1 MTLGKRLYWITALVA
16 VLALAGAGVT
26 LASGITSARGGEGD
40 SQVCDQQDDDG
51 ENETADDAT
60 EVEDGADDA
69 AEAEDGAAD
78 AGEVEDGAD
87 DSGEN
92 DTDNVQDECGDDD
105 GEEQASAGQLD
116 DGKDLLPQASITVD
130 QAIAAAQGAAGG
142 DIGEID
148 LEYYNG
154 KLVFNVDVGDQDVK
168 VDASDGIVLG
178 SGHD

>member
-1 MTLGKRLYWITALVA
+1 MTLGKRLYWIIALVA

-26 LASGITSARGGEGD
+26 LASGITSARGG
-40 SQVCDQQDDDG
+40 
-51 ENETADDAT
+51 
-60 EVEDGADDA
+60 
-69 AEAEDGAAD
+69 
-78 AGEVEDGAD
+78 
-87 DSGEN
+87 
-92 DTDNVQDECGDDD
+92 DDD
-105 GEEQASAGQLD
+105 GEEQANAGQVD

-168 VDASDGIVLG
+168 VDASDGTVLG

>member
-1 MTLGKRLYWITALVA
+1 MTLGKRLYWIAALVA

-26 LASGITSARGGEGD
+26 LASGITSARGGDGA
-40 SQVCDQQDDDG
+40 SQACDQQDDAG

-60 EVEDGADDA
+60 EGEDGPDDA
-69 AEAEDGAAD
+69 GEAEDS
-78 AGEVEDGAD
+78 AD

-92 DTDNVQDECGDDD
+92 DPDDVQDECGDSD
-105 GEEQASAGQLD
+105 GEEQGNAGQVD

-154 KLVFNVDVGDQDVK
+154 KLVFNVDIGDQDVK
-168 VDASDGIVLG
+168 VDASDGTVLG

>member
-1 MTLGKRLYWITALVA
+1 MTLGRRLYWIAALVA

-26 LASGITSARGGEGD
+26 LASGITSARGGDGA
-40 SQVCDQQDDDG
+40 SQACDQQDDAG
-51 ENETADDAT
+51 ENETTGDAG
-60 EVEDGADDA
+60 EAEDGADDA
-69 AEAEDGAAD
+69 GEAE
-78 AGEVEDGAD
+78 EGAD
-87 DSGEN
+87 DSSET
-92 DTDNVQDECGDDD
+92 DTEDVQDECGEDD
-105 GEEQASAGQLD
+105 GEEQANAGQLD

-130 QAIAAAQGAAGG
+130 QAITAAQGAAGG

-168 VDASDGIVLG
+168 VDASNGNVMG